1 MAESQTPAGTGID
14 PQRGPA
20 QPEAPAAGGN
30 GAAPAAPAAPRDGAP
45 ATPAERIAELEAALA
60 AAKAEA
66 AGNWDKF
73 LRERA
78 DMDNFKRRTER
89 VHAEQGK
96 RDRKTLLGTF
106 LTVLDNLERAI
117 SYQSSSGREVDVENL
132 MTGLRLTQSQFRDLL
147 TNQGVTELSAVGE
160 AFDPAKHEAVA
171 TVVAADK
178 PEGQVVEELQKGYL
192 YGDEL
197 LRPARVRVSTKG

>member
-1 MAESQTPAGTGID
+1 MAESQTPAGAGVD

-20 QPEAPAAGGN
+20 QPDAPTVGAN
-30 GAAPAAPAAPRDGAP
+30 GTAPAAPGDGAP
-45 ATPAERIAELEAALA
+45 ASPAERIAELEAALA

>member
-1 MAESQTPAGTGID
+1 MAESQTPAGTGVD

-20 QPEAPAAGGN
+20 QPDAPGAAGAN
-30 GAAPAAPAAPRDGAP
+30 GAAPAAPGDGAP

-96 RDRKTLLGTF
+96 RDRKTLLGAF